1 MGQRIGDRQRQANLL
16 FDKGSAI
23 GAGNRLAAREEGEI
37 AALATILYQVL
48 LQDVQTDIAVFFLKA
63 AHQPR
68 DEGGSGIHGEGDIHD
83 AVFPGIVD
91 LPVDGLQLLEDAVG
105 VIENNDAIFIE
116 LDAFA
121 LAVEELD
128 LELILQHADGA
139 AERRL
144 GHMQFLRR
152 LCDMFQFRCF
162 FVVTQMCDFHEDT
175 SCNVHIACVLLI
187 LVILYILH
195 YRKSMLYF
203 ILTWP

>member
-1 MGQRIGDRQRQANLL
+1 M
-16 FDKGSAI
+16 
-23 GAGNRLAAREEGEI
+23 
-37 AALATILYQVL
+37 
-48 LQDVQTDIAVFFLKA
+48 
-63 AHQPR
+63 
-68 DEGGSGIHGEGDIHD
+68 
-83 AVFPGIVD
+83 
-91 LPVDGLQLLEDAVG
+91 DGLQLLENAVG

-162 FVVTQMCDFHEDT
+162 FEVTQMCDFHEDT

-195 YRKSMLYF
+195 Y
-203 ILTWP
+203 